1 MMQEN
6 FEEVALEIA
15 DRLKAAR
22 ENWEYTA
29 DLDASL
35 TRLLES
41 RGETPTDALAALAY
55 CGALIGAKNLENLP
69 VDAREQCADM
79 ALVMLVKAT
88 DILERQT
95 GRKATEFLGCKGPGK
110 LWEN

>member
-35 TRLLES
+35 TRLLDS
-41 RGETPTDALAALAY
+41 HGDTPTDALAALSF
-55 CGALIGAKNLENLP
+55 CGALIGSLNLEALP
-69 VDAREQCADM
+69 TNSRQQCADM

-95 GRKATEFLGCKGPGK
+95 GRKAAEFLGCSGPGR